1 MYFKVLPLR
10 RKGRK
15 LPWREVQNGP
25 AFSGDLI
32 THIREV
38 KGELLVVATLT
49 NPVAPVTAQVLPEL
63 HQPVLVWITP
73 LALRLR
79 GFKRCE
85 DPEGGFSVVQE
96 WHCDLQYPKTSVSS
110 SAHLMC

>member
-1 MYFKVLPLR
+1 VRFNVFPLR

-25 AFSGDLI
+25 AYSGDLI

-49 NPVAPVTAQVLPEL
+49 NPVAPATAQLLPEL
-63 HQPVLVWITP
+63 HQPVLVWVTP

-79 GFKRCE
+79 GFERCE
-85 DPEGGFSVVQE
+85 GEEGAVGVVQE
-96 WHCDLQYPKTSVSS
+96 WHCESI
-110 SAHLMC
+110 

>member
-1 MYFKVLPLR
+1 MRFKVLPLR

-25 AFSGDLI
+25 AYSGDLI

-38 KGELLVVATLT
+38 KGELLVIATRR
-49 NPVAPVTAQVLPEL
+49 NPVSQATDALLPEL
-63 HQPVLVWITP
+63 HEPVLVWVTP

-79 GFKRCE
+79 GFERCE
-85 DPEGGFSVVQE
+85 DSEGAFSVVQE
-96 WHCDLQYPKTSVSS
+96 WHCDLP
-110 SAHLMC
+110 